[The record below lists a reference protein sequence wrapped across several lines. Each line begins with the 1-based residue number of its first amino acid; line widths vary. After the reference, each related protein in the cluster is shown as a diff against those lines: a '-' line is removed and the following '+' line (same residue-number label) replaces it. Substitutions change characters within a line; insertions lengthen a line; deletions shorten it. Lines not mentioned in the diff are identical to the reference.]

1 MFEFNI
7 SVTVFLL
14 KIKKKKKRRYNT
26 SHTIV
31 STVKRDCEVTP
42 WSDWGPCSP
51 TCGVGVSQRTRAV
64 TFLPVNGGK
73 ECPPLLENKGC
84 FRQLCGGRELGEYL
98 IVF

>member
-1 MFEFNI
+1 M
-7 SVTVFLL
+7 
-14 KIKKKKKRRYNT
+14 
-26 SHTIV
+26 
-31 STVKRDCEVTP
+31 KRDCEVTP

-98 IVF
+98 IVV